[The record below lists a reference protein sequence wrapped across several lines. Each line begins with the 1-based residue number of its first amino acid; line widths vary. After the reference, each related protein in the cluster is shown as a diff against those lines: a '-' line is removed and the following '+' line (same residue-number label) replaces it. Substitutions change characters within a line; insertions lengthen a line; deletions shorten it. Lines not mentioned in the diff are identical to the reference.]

1 MSLILS
7 LINFKNIYVL
17 KQIPTERRREAAD
30 AIALEAFWRVQD
42 PVYGSAGVISAL
54 QRQING
60 AQRELAETQARVA
73 VYAARAQSATTAQGF
88 AVDEESVWAAHPFTS
103 PSNHP

>member
-1 MSLILS
+1 MLQ
-7 LINFKNIYVL
+7 
-17 KQIPTERRREAAD
+17 QIPEEQRSEAAD

-54 QRQING
+54 QAEISG

-73 VYAARAQSATTAQGF
+73 VYAARARSADAQVL
-88 AVDEESVWAAHPFTS
+88 ADEERLGDGAGVYL